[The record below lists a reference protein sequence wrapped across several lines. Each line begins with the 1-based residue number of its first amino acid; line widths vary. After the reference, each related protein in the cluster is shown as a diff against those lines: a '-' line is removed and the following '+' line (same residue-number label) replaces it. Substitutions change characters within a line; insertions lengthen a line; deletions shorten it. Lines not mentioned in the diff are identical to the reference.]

1 MSSPGVYAEL
11 IHGEFG
17 ARLKMPNRD
26 TFADITYVEDAAK
39 AGTQPSYF
47 HRLRLLQCCGRI
59 SESPP
64 YFYRLRLLQICGR
77 IHFNDFA
84 PKFLLYEPSSVRLPE
99 LKAGR
104 NRKTKRREGVVPT
117 SHHCVRRVQWWGTVW
132 LLTARSQ
139 YCAFC
144 MAGVI
149 GGRARCTSSWRE
161 ATICDATYGIR
172 RCGVGAR
179 CGS

>member
-26 TFADITYVEDAAK
+26 TFADITYVEDVAK

-99 LKAGR
+99 LRAG
-104 NRKTKRREGVVPT
+104 GMVW
-117 SHHCVRRVQWWGTVW
+117 SGLVW
-132 LLTARSQ
+132 LAVHLCTGRFNPSFLLFARR
-139 YCAFC
+139 
-144 MAGVI
+144 GH
-149 GGRARCTSSWRE
+149 E
-161 ATICDATYGIR
+161 
-172 RCGVGAR
+172 
-179 CGS
+179 